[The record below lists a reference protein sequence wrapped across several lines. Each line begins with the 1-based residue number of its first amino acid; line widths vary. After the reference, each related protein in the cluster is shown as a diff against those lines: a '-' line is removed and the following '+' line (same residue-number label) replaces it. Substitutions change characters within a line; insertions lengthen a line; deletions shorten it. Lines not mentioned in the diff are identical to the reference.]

1 MNYFIYLVTVLIF
14 IFAGYLFGRKYLVPV
29 NSLRCTEA
37 IIEAIHLQKVG
48 EVWTPE
54 VIIDYSFEYGA
65 DIYYGKD
72 FMRIDELTSDSQFL
86 LIDKM
91 GFPVLMTEE
100 NEYYGEEHIETW
112 IMEKRKTVSVE
123 YSTLLLPK
131 SRIKKISESR
141 DTLFQNVSVKFP
153 WMS

>member
-1 MNYFIYLVTVLIF
+1 MNYFIYLGTVLIF
-14 IFAGYLFGRKYLVPV
+14 IFAGYLFARKYLVPV
-29 NSLRCTEA
+29 NSLRCAEG

-54 VIIDYSFEYGA
+54 VIIDYSFEYGS
-65 DIYYGKD
+65 DVYYGRD

-112 IMEKRKTVSVE
+112 IMEKRKTVSIE

-141 DTLFQNVSVKFP
+141 DTLFQNVNVKFP